1 MADGF
6 GLMNLFGGDMSG
18 LNELLTPEQRAAMQ
32 RQGAM
37 SMAAQLL
44 AASGPSRTP
53 VGLGQA
59 LGQSYLAGQ
68 KGYTDAQQQA
78 LSGMLTKQKIDE
90 YRQKLASREAMNKAL
105 QTAAG
110 GAPVA
115 AAGTMTTAQQALA
128 APGMPVGPTRQ
139 RAAMV
144 GAPARPMS
152 PGMSTLGISQEQ
164 AQGILRLPESE
175 RAKAYS
181 SMLVD
186 NMSKRQR
193 KLTDTEVADLGLP
206 PGTVATVDSFGAYN
220 ILNKPNVQVVQT
232 PAGGSAVIDLDA
244 IARGEIPTT
253 PAAQRAAAAPAVPQA
268 QGTTARASVTQGV
281 TPLFDP
287 ALKPEQIVT
296 EARDWSK
303 NYYQPVQNIVQ
314 NYNKILELINSGAGG
329 GIDDYGILITAIKA
343 LDPTSAVMQ
352 GEADSARNMMSLA
365 DRMSAIVKQVE
376 SGGLGSDVAREQ
388 LANLARASVKTA
400 VNVYNSQLSRQRN
413 IYTSGRMPQGAI
425 SAILS
430 PIQLPPGA
438 ESVAAMREQIR
449 PPAPTYPPNVMAAM
463 ERGEEV
469 ASDNDGNFIRVNPS
483 TNKWEPIQ

>member
-6 GLMNLFGGDMSG
+6 GIMNLFGGDMSG

-53 VGLGQA
+53 VNLGQA
-59 LGQSYLAGQ
+59 LGQSYMAGQ
-68 KGYTDAQQQA
+68 KGYTEAQQQA
-78 LSGMLTKQKIDE
+78 LTGMLTKQKIEE
-90 YRQKLASREAMNKAL
+90 YKREKTRADTINRLLLGGGQAAMTPEAAIAAPA
-105 QTAAG
+105 TAALP
-110 GAPVA
+110 A
-115 AAGTMTTAQQALA
+115 
-128 APGMPVGPTRQ
+128 GPTRARASMIGQQPVASQQGGPFAGLTQQQ
-139 RAAMV
+139 RMLLTMLKPSEIPGQAA
-144 GAPARPMS
+144 
-152 PGMSTLGISQEQ
+152 TFIEQ
-164 AQGILRLPESE
+164 NRAQQLQQ
-175 RAKAYS
+175 
-181 SMLVD
+181 
-186 NMSKRQR
+186 QR
-193 KLTDTEVADLGLP
+193 KLTPGEVAAAGLP
-206 PGTVATVDSFGAYN
+206 PGTVATVDPLGKYTVV
-220 ILNKPNVQVVQT
+220 NKPELQVVQT
-232 PAGGSAVIDLDA
+232 PSGGSAVVDLSK
-244 IARGEIPTT
+244 IASGEIPTT
-253 PAAQRAAAAPAVPQA
+253 PAAQRAAAAPASPESE
-268 QGTTARASVTQGV
+268 GTAARASVTQGV

-388 LANLARASVKTA
+388 LANLARASAKTA
-400 VNVYNSQLSRQRN
+400 VNVYNSQLSRQTN
-413 IYTSGRMPQGAI
+413 IYTAGRMPQGAI

-430 PIQLPPGA
+430 PIQMPPGA
-438 ESVAAMREQIR
+438 ESVATMREQIR

-463 ERGEEV
+463 ERGERV
-469 ASDNDGNFIRVNPS
+469 ASDNAGSFVRLNPS
-483 TNKWEPIQ
+483 TNQWEPIQ